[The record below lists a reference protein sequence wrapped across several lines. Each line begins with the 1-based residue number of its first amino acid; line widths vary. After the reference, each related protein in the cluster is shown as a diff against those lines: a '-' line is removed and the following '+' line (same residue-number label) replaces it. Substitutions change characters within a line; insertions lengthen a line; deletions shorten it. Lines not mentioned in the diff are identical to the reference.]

1 MNKKSSW
8 VRFMYRK
15 LREISLKLVYQT
27 FVSCS
32 QLEKQHYT
40 NFWHTCVHCQFLHIS
55 VQVCLTDVWF
65 TAAKKQPLLSTAT
78 LQSKMFTVLGQIYLT
93 IGSSFQESRASK
105 FIRSP
110 PYQGEVDRLAIHAN
124 VLKMLRYTC
133 CHVILEQ
140 TSIYECTGNNKSIH
154 SHTIVEWT
162 VL

>member
-15 LREISLKLVYQT
+15 LREISLKLVCQT

-32 QLEKQHYT
+32 QLEKHNITQTFDTRVHY
-40 NFWHTCVHCQFLHIS
+40 QFLHLS
-55 VQVCLTDVWF
+55 VQVCLTDLWF

-110 PYQGEVDRLAIHAN
+110 PYQGEVDRLAVHAN
-124 VLKMLRYTC
+124 VLKKLRCIC
-133 CHVILEQ
+133 CHVIFEQ

-154 SHTIVEWT
+154 AHTIIEWT